1 MEDKKNNYELCYE
14 HLCGEFAKHKPEEM
28 ATKSRANYDSEKK
41 QFLLKYLNREYVI
54 SYPDGKITLKNPNSN
69 SSKDTNQDLSDKMV
83 IMSYLMRCTNSGLAK
98 KWVPFRELE
107 GVGHAYDG
115 FSLLGVNK
123 LVEFF
128 GDNGDLFLKAGDKLG
143 AKKYSAGDIGL
154 EIDIFPNVPVVLIL
168 WLKDE
173 EFKADASIL
182 FDYSSTKELHVEDL
196 AALCSM
202 VADEMIS
209 VAKEISH

>member
-1 MEDKKNNYELCYE
+1 MEDRKNNYELCYE
-14 HLCGEFAKHKPEEM
+14 NLCREFAKHKPEEM
-28 ATKSRANYDSEKK
+28 AAKSRAKYDSEKK
-41 QFLLKYLNREYVI
+41 QFFLTYLNKEYVI
-54 SYPDGKITLKNPNSN
+54 FYPDGRITLKDDASSPSRDSN
-69 SSKDTNQDLSDKMV
+69 DDLSEKMI
-83 IMSYLMRCTNSGLAK
+83 IMSYLMRCTNSGLTK
-98 KWVPFRELE
+98 KWVPFRELQ
-107 GVGHAYDG
+107 GVGHAYEG

-128 GDNGDLFLKAGDKLG
+128 GDNGKLFSKAGAKLC

-154 EIDIFPNVPVVLIL
+154 EIDILPNVPVVLIL

-182 FDYSSTKELHVEDL
+182 FDYSATKELHVEDL

-202 VADEMIS
+202 VADEMIR
-209 VAKEISH
+209 VAKEISQ

>member
-14 HLCGEFAKHKPEEM
+14 NLCREFAKHKPEEM
-28 ATKSRANYDSEKK
+28 AAKSGAKYDSEKK
-41 QFLLKYLNREYVI
+41 QFFLTYLNREYVI
-54 SYPDGKITLKNPNSN
+54 FYPDGRITLKDDAYNPPRDSN
-69 SSKDTNQDLSDKMV
+69 DDLSEKMI

-98 KWVPFRELE
+98 KWVPFRELQ
-107 GVGHAYDG
+107 GVGHAYEG

-123 LVEFF
+123 LAEFF
-128 GDNGDLFLKAGDKLG
+128 GNKGDLFLKAGDKLG

-154 EIDIFPNVPVVLIL
+154 EIAILPNVPVVLIL

-182 FDYSSTKELHVEDL
+182 FDYSATKELHVEDL

-202 VADEMIS
+202 VADEMIR
-209 VAKEISH
+209 VAKEISQ